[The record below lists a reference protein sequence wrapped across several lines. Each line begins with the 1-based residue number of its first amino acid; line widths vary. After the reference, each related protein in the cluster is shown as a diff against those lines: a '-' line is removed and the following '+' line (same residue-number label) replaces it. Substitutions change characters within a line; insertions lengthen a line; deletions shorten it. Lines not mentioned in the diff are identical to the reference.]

1 MTPRDPSGTIV
12 LDNGEFFI
20 QLNSIGARGQEAGW
34 LIRRGMNEAEFPGG
48 IACVG
53 AFGLRSEGW
62 LAVTLDYVRADS
74 VENNR
79 VSMEQLDLFKSQ
91 ILAIH
96 GLWKWKDA
104 ARAVPSPF
112 AGSTNPNAGPGE

>member
-62 LAVTLDYVRADS
+62 LTVTLDYVRA
-74 VENNR
+74 
-79 VSMEQLDLFKSQ
+79 DLFKSQ

>member
-1 MTPRDPSGTIV
+1 MTPHDPSGTIV
-12 LDNGEFFI
+12 LDNGEFFV
-20 QLNSIGARGQEAGW
+20 QLNSLGSRGQEAGW
-34 LIRRGMNEAEFPGG
+34 LIRRGMNATEFPGG
-48 IACVG
+48 IACIG
-53 AFGLRSEGW
+53 AFGLRGDRW

-79 VSMEQLDLFKSQ
+79 VSMEQQGLYQSQ

-104 ARAVPSPF
+104 AREMPSPF
-112 AGSTNPNAGPGE
+112 ARSTNPNADPNA